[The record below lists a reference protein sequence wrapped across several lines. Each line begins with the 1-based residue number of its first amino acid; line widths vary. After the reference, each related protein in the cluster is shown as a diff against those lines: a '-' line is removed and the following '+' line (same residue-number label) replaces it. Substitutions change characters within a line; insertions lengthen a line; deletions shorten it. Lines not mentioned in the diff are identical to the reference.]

1 MAEDK
6 EKAETAE
13 KEVATDPLEFDPKDI
28 PDIDSKY
35 RLILLAAQRAKQIQ
49 RGADPRVDLDSRKFK
64 PTTIALE
71 EFEQDKVNFRFTER
85 EKG

>member
-1 MAEDK
+1 MAEGK
-6 EKAETAE
+6 EKNESTEEAT
-13 KEVATDPLEFDPKDI
+13 TDPLEFDPKDI

-49 RGADPRVDLDSRKFK
+49 RGATPRVDMDPRTIK

-71 EFEQDKVNFRFTER
+71 EFEEDKVNFRFTER
-85 EKG
+85 EKA

>member
-1 MAEDK
+1 MADETN
-6 EKAETAE
+6 EKNEEQITQ
-13 KEVATDPLEFDPKDI
+13 VVVDPNDI

-49 RGADPRVDLDSRKFK
+49 RGANPRVELDPRKIK

-71 EFEQDKVNFRFTER
+71 EFKEDKVNFSFFS
-85 EKG
+85 KDKISQ

>member
-1 MAEDK
+1 MTEELETSDTN
-6 EKAETAE
+6 EKAIADALDF
-13 KEVATDPLEFDPKDI
+13 KAKDI

-49 RGADPRVDLDSRKFK
+49 RGAIPRVDLDPRKIK

-71 EFEQDKVNFRFTER
+71 EFEEDKVNFRFTER